1 MKMAKGI
8 DRSALVN
15 LSDSVGEEFVGELI
29 DTFEEEAPGLFEE
42 MRQALATGDADG
54 FRRAA
59 HSLKS
64 NASTFGAT
72 RLAELA
78 KELELMARANDLN
91 IGGRLEDLNDE
102 YRKAVVELKSFNESL
117 QE

>member
-1 MKMAKGI
+1 MAEVI
-8 DRSALVN
+8 DRSTLVS
-15 LSDSVGEEFVGELI
+15 LSNSVGEEFVSELI

-42 MRQALATGDADG
+42 MRRALSAGDADG

-64 NASTFGAT
+64 NAHTFGAT
-72 RLAELA
+72 KLAVLSQD
-78 KELELMARANDLN
+78 LETMARANDLN
-91 IGGRLEDLNDE
+91 IGGRLEDLEDE
-102 YRKAVVELKSFNESL
+102 YRKAVVELKSLNESL

>member
-1 MKMAKGI
+1 MTQVI
-8 DRSALVN
+8 DRSALVT
-15 LSDSVGEEFVGELI
+15 LSDSVGGDFVSELI
-29 DTFEEEAPGLFEE
+29 ATFEEEAPELIAE
-42 MRQALATGDADG
+42 MRRALSASEAEG

-64 NASTFGAT
+64 NANTFGAT

-78 KELELMARANDLN
+78 RELETMARANDLE
-91 IGGRLEDLNDE
+91 IGGRLEDLQEE
-102 YRKAVVELKSFNESL
+102 YRKAVKELKSLNKSL